1 MNEQDRDF
9 ADPDPVQV
17 REAGSDRSMA
27 ENFRDVV
34 VDPAAAFEDVAER
47 PRWLMPLIVL
57 AVATLV
63 VSYFMMPVW
72 SEMQQAELAR
82 QEMSAEQVEQS
93 QRMMEVFKWV
103 GLGMVPVITAVIMA
117 IWAFLFW
124 GWGTMAGARNARFD
138 VALSAVVYAGLI
150 YLFQAIAQAIV
161 VAAKGAERVAAEGG
175 PPTFGVT
182 LFLERGEM
190 SGLLWGFLANVNFFS
205 IWYAVVIGIAGQ
217 HALKM
222 GKGASWGFAVVVWV
236 ISGIFLAFQ
245 PGG

>member
-1 MNEQDRDF
+1 MNEQDRDPMG
-9 ADPDPVQV
+9 PDSVQA
-17 REAGSDRSMA
+17 REARAERSMA

-34 VDPAAAFEDVAER
+34 VDPEATFGDVAER
-47 PRWLMPLIVL
+47 PRWLVPLIVL
-57 AVATLV
+57 AVATLI

-93 QRMMEVFKWV
+93 QRMMELFQWV
-103 GLGMVPVITAVIMA
+103 GLAMVPIITAVIMA

-124 GWGTMAGARNARFD
+124 GWGTIAGARNARFG
-138 VALSAVVYAGLI
+138 VAFSAIVYAGLI

-161 VAAKGAERVAAEGG
+161 VVAKGAERVAAEGG

-190 SGLLWGFLANVNFFS
+190 SGLL
-205 IWYAVVIGIAGQ
+205 
-217 HALKM
+217 
-222 GKGASWGFAVVVWV
+222 
-236 ISGIFLAFQ
+236 
-245 PGG
+245 